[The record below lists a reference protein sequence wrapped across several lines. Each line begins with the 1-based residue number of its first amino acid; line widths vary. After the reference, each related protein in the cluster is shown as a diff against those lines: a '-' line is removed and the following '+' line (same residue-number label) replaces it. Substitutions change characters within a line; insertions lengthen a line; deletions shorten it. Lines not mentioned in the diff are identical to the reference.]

1 MYNAHYNRESTTKYE
16 IELLQQ
22 KICILISQNVVVNLT
37 TNVKDHKKKS
47 KRQVEVQYV
56 FQPIFIKVRIVTS
69 IFNLASII
77 LLVNKII

>member
-37 TNVKDHKKKS
+37 TNVKDHKKRAKDKWKYNMCS
-47 KRQVEVQYV
+47 NQ
-56 FQPIFIKVRIVTS
+56 FS
-69 IFNLASII
+69 
-77 LLVNKII
+77 